1 MLPPEYREEILHHSP
16 EGRLMLTNNFD
27 GAISGYP
34 MPAWEELE
42 QSFQAGNTLDPRMRD
57 IERFFIAGAMEVTVD
72 KQGRILVPPHLR
84 THAALDREL
93 VLAGV
98 GRRFE
103 IWNQE
108 RFEERRRQVE
118 QRFDEDLAALAQ
130 SGFTLRL

>member
-1 MLPPEYREEILHHSP
+1 MLPPEYREEILRHSP
-16 EGRLMLTNNFD
+16 EGRVMLTTNFD
-27 GAISGYP
+27 GAVSGYP

-42 QSFQAGNTLDPRMRD
+42 QSFQAGNTLDSRMRD

-84 THAALDREL
+84 VHAALDKEL

-103 IWNQE
+103 IWDQE
-108 RFEERRRQVE
+108 RFEARRQKVE
-118 QRFDEDLAALAQ
+118 QHINEDLAALAQ
-130 SGFTLRL
+130 SGVVLRL